1 MSIHNFGLVFFQPH
15 NLPLLGRRRKRM
27 TLIKKYAQRQEK
39 KSHEISKPTKLFLH
53 EFPVI
58 DMKNVLK
65 PFESFNKYVAIKRK
79 NNNNSKKYTKSF
91 NKYKVI
97 E

>member
-1 MSIHNFGLVFFQPH
+1 MYVEVLAFCLWTSTNVIFLPSAPFSESMSIHNFGLVFFQPH

-65 PFESFNKYVAIKRK
+65 PF
-79 NNNNSKKYTKSF
+79 
-91 NKYKVI
+91 
-97 E
+97 